1 MASVIQNHNTN
12 LLKGLVAST
21 AKECSC
27 RQKFNCPLA
36 EKCFSEC
43 LAYYAQVDRSNI
55 NQTKNYY
62 STCQKVSKRVTT
74 TIPLNLEVKL
84 KKVQNSRNI
93 SGS

>member
-1 MASVIQNHNTN
+1 MASVFQNHNTN

-21 AKECSC
+21 
-27 RQKFNCPLA
+27 KFNCPLA

-43 LAYYAQVDRSNI
+43 LVYYAQVDRSNI

-74 TIPLNLEVKL
+74 TIPLILEVKL